1 MSAYI
6 SWYSKLARAFNP
18 ACLLYQLSIFLYIV
32 LSCIMLPHM
41 YPIHSIIGEYIPS
54 GQGGKLTVF
63 VIQVDEQNITS
74 TIVTIETSRI
84 VTKMH
89 TILHSIYE

>member
-1 MSAYI
+1 
-6 SWYSKLARAFNP
+6 
-18 ACLLYQLSIFLYIV
+18 
-32 LSCIMLPHM
+32 MLPHM

-89 TILHSIYE
+89 TILHSIYEWIVDNDETMARIYQLSKNTQ